1 MRPWRETGEV
11 EIELGPAEYLREG
24 AERAL
29 LAPDLRINYG
39 FIPGWKGALEGR
51 LAPSNATRCP
61 CPIPDAITMPQLP
74 QR

>member
-29 LAPDLRINYG
+29 LASDLRINYG
-39 FIPGWKGALEGR
+39 FNSGLGR
-51 LAPSNATRCP
+51 STRG
-61 CPIPDAITMPQLP
+61 
-74 QR
+74 